1 MLVLLEGVM
10 AGAVVVVVAEEE
22 VLLEKVLIVE
32 GKLL

>member
-10 AGAVVVVVAEEE
+10 AGVVVVVVAEEE

>member
-1 MLVLLEGVM
+1 MLEGVM
-10 AGAVVVVVAEEE
+10 AGVVVVVVAEEE